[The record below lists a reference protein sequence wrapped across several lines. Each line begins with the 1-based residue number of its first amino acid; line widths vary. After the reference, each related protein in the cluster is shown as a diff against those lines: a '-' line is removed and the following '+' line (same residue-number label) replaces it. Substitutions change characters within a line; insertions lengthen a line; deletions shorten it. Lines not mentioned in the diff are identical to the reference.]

1 MVTNDDYGSNI
12 HDNSGSD
19 GGSNVMILE
28 LL

>member
-12 HDNSGSD
+12 DDNSGSD
-19 GGSNVMILE
+19 GGSNMTILE